1 MKISTIAPRLVLSF
15 LLISSALHAQGS
27 LQGSVSDSLQHDP
40 LIGVN
45 VFLKGTSLG
54 GITDIEGK
62 FKIVRIPQGTYTV
75 RISYLGYVTKEKTV
89 SIVNDKTTK
98 LDAELMGDVLQGE
111 VVIITAQARGQM
123 AAINQQ
129 LTAKTIVNV
138 VSEEK
143 IKELSDA
150 NAAEAIGR
158 LPGVSLIRSGGEAT
172 KIVLR
177 GLSSKFANITVDGVK
192 IPATDP
198 NTRDVDLSAISQGSL
213 AGIELYKSLTSD
225 QDADAIAGTVNLVTR
240 NAPPER
246 TLTLD
251 LKGDY
256 NKLMAS
262 AKQYDLSARY
272 TERFF
277 NDIVGVQL
285 QGNLERKIRSKEDIT
300 YAYQYYK
307 DSQNSNSPTNID
319 YRMGPF
325 TVDFTDEVRTRQGGQ
340 AIVDIKTPDS
350 GSVKVSG
357 LYSSTGRDY
366 TLFNRSYVGISGSNG
381 SMDYNYRT
389 TQTDIS
395 TVNTSVQGHNFFA
408 GFDIDWTASFAQS
421 RTDNPYDFAM
431 KFTESPGVV
440 IGGVPSGRDHPE
452 TNIIPFALNDFS
464 AAACSTSVFYSQ
476 TNYDRDRTAVAN
488 IARTYTLSDLF
499 SGTVKMGGKY
509 REKTR
514 YMNQQELDDNNIL
527 HGFSDVG
534 VDVARLKTTRFLDYY
549 LHRKSSGP
557 ALSDFIDYP
566 AASRDLLG
574 IYKMTPL
581 INVDAMKLWY
591 DLTKNSI
598 TNGEIEYG
606 PSAQAAL
613 NEYAVAE
620 HVGAGYLMN
629 TLNIGQA
636 ATLITGLRVE
646 SESNDYTS
654 HYTNGGVSTIVIRQ
668 IADTIKTAN
677 TTYSETIWLPNLQL
691 TLRPTDY
698 LTVRAAAYKALAR
711 PDYNMRLANFY
722 ISGNGGTTFTL
733 GNPYIKDT
741 RAWNYELNTLIHD
754 NTIGLISISGFYKVI
769 DNLYH
774 QMSGVSVD
782 QVDSLFATQGMTWQT
797 TAPFASIIHQRSLH
811 NLTMPYNSLRTS
823 YAWGFEFEHQLN
835 FGFLPGYLS
844 NFTLSYNVSLTRS
857 ETYIIGSQTVSH
869 SDTTYDLRGNPH
881 LTVTNFHVPVEYKR
895 ESEGQPKLYGNA
907 ALGYDI
913 GGFSVRLSVFYQDEY
928 VQQYSQDGQADIVV
942 NTFSKWDLA
951 LKQKLSD
958 EIAVM
963 LNINNLTNREETTS
977 LKNNSSTWVI
987 PRTAELYGLTADVG
1001 VRISL

>member
-1 MKISTIAPRLVLSF
+1 MKISTFARTLLLSIVLLPGMLS
-15 LLISSALHAQGS
+15 AQGT
-27 LQGSVSDSLQHDP
+27 LQGSISDAQQKDP

-45 VFLKGTSLG
+45 VFLKGTALG
-54 GITDIEGK
+54 GVTNIEGK
-62 FKIVRIPQGTYTV
+62 YKVVRIPQGTYTV
-75 RISYLGYVTKEKTV
+75 RISYLGYMTKEATV
-89 SIVNDKTTK
+89 SIANDKITTF
-98 LDAELMGDVLQGE
+98 DAQLVGDVIQGE
-111 VVIITAQARGQM
+111 MVVITAQARGQM

-177 GLSSKFANITVDGVK
+177 GLSSKFSNITIDGVK

-198 NTRDVDLSAISQGSL
+198 NTRDVDLSTISQGSL
-213 AGIELYKSLTSD
+213 SGIELYKSLTSD

-246 TLTLD
+246 TITID

-262 AKQYDLSARY
+262 AKQYDFSARY
-272 TERFF
+272 AERFL

-285 QGNLERKIRSKEDIT
+285 QGNLERKIRSKEDIS

-307 DSQNSNSPTNID
+307 DTQNSNSATNVD

-325 TVDFTDEVRTRQGGQ
+325 TVDFTDEVRTRQGMQ
-340 AIVDIKTPDS
+340 AIVDVKTPDS
-350 GSVKVSG
+350 GSVKLSG
-357 LYSSTGRDY
+357 LYSSTGREY
-366 TLFNRSYVGISGSNG
+366 TLFNRAYVGISGSTG

-389 TQTDIS
+389 TETDIS
-395 TVNTSVQGHNFFA
+395 TVNTSLQGRNYFA
-408 GFDIDWTASFAQS
+408 GFDIDWSASFAES
-421 RTDNPYDFAM
+421 KTENPYDFAM

-440 IGGVPSGRDHPE
+440 VGGVPSGRDQPE
-452 TNIIPFALNDFS
+452 INIIPFAMNDFS

-476 TNYDRDRTAVAN
+476 KNYDRDRTGVAN
-488 IARTYTLSDLF
+488 IARAYTLSDLF
-499 SGTVKMGGKY
+499 SGTLKAGGKY

-534 VDVARLKTTRFLDYY
+534 VDVARMKTTRFLDYY
-549 LHRKSSGP
+549 LHRKTSGP

-566 AASRDLLG
+566 ASSRDLLG

-581 INVDAMKLWY
+581 INVDAMKEWY
-591 DLTKNSI
+591 DLTKNAI
-598 TNGEIEYG
+598 ANGEAEYG
-606 PSAQAAL
+606 ASAQAAL
-613 NEYAVAE
+613 NEYAVTE
-620 HVGAGYLMN
+620 HVSAGYLMN

-636 ATLITGLRVE
+636 ATLIAGLRVE
-646 SESNDYTS
+646 SESNNYTA
-654 HYTNGGVSTIVIRQ
+654 HYTNGAISTIVIRQ
-668 IADTIKTAN
+668 IVDSVKTAN
-677 TTYSETIWLPNLQL
+677 TSYEETIWLPNLQL

-722 ISGNGGTTFTL
+722 ISGNGGTTFNL
-733 GNPYIKDT
+733 GNPNIKDT
-741 RAWNYELNTLIHD
+741 RAWNYELNTQIHN

-774 QMSGVSVD
+774 QMSGVSID

-823 YAWGFEFEHQLN
+823 YAWGFEFEHQMNL
-835 FGFLPGYLS
+835 GFLPGYLS
-844 NFTLSYNVSLTRS
+844 NFMLSYNVSVTRS
-857 ETYIIGSQTVSH
+857 ETYIIGSQTVSR

-951 LKQKLSD
+951 LKQKLTD
-958 EIAVM
+958 EISVM

-977 LKNNSSTWVI
+977 FKNNSSTWVI